1 MIGTYRNPLRRCRV
15 AELFVL
21 HLPRQRTGNSGQMS
35 NKDPANSTPTKNSD
49 DAYVRTAM
57 ETLDELDWCLD
68 QLETMQTHKS
78 VSGMASTKVRSD
90 IVGERHIRAYARI
103 SDYGLRQGKVQCP
116 GLNKMVNS
124 ELDYYIKFFVRP
136 KIEYEVQEQLC
147 MFCMMMIIIFSRNL
161 RSDTLFVCMQI
172 FEYFLQFKRM
182 LNRELNQDNQSGKS
196 GSQVSDYIF
205 STFMGE

>member
-1 MIGTYRNPLRRCRV
+1 
-15 AELFVL
+15 
-21 HLPRQRTGNSGQMS
+21 MS

-90 IVGERHIRAYARI
+90 SVGVRHIRVYARI

-124 ELDYYIKFFVRP
+124 ELDYNSI
-136 KIEYEVQEQLC
+136 
-147 MFCMMMIIIFSRNL
+147 
-161 RSDTLFVCMQI
+161 
-172 FEYFLQFKRM
+172 
-182 LNRELNQDNQSGKS
+182 
-196 GSQVSDYIF
+196 
-205 STFMGE
+205 